1 MEEGGARR
9 GWREGGGTCRG
20 RQVKELM
27 RKRKGVSNCRLQSK
41 GCEMGERKGGGGGE
55 ERGRKEG
62 RREVKGGLSWNHTL
76 RKIDRMTGR

>member
-1 MEEGGARR
+1 
-9 GWREGGGTCRG
+9 
-20 RQVKELM
+20 
-27 RKRKGVSNCRLQSK
+27 
-41 GCEMGERKGGGGGE
+41 MGERKGGGGGE